1 MKMGI
6 GTYARVQRQLDLKLN
21 VNQTSVWKK
30 NSHRRYWET
39 LASEA
44 NLELKNSDTICETVR
59 ERAFKINTKSFD
71 WEKKHLR
78 MSEYNVYRDGSRLDG
93 NCGAG
98 FSIYKYKSFITS

>member
-1 MKMGI
+1 MRKSNPTRALEIIYDLPLLHLLIMKMGL
-6 GTYARVQRQLDLKLN
+6 GTYARVQGQLDLKLDG
-21 VNQTSVWKK
+21 NQTSLWKK

-71 WEKKHLR
+71 WEK
-78 MSEYNVYRDGSRLDG
+78 S
-93 NCGAG
+93 
-98 FSIYKYKSFITS
+98 T